1 MSTPAKD
8 PNVGTFSGRFS
19 FPIINEKQRLHA
31 EQKRKKNPRPGEEDK
46 STGFGWSV
54 IIDKEK
60 GEADIDRAWEIIKR
74 VAAEKAEWSGK
85 IVMVKGRKEPLV
97 NQSNPKAEKVVL
109 MGIAL
114 HDGEDKA
121 DKAGYGDH
129 VMYISA
135 SRSVSKG
142 PPAVK
147 DKSLQDIRPE
157 ESHYPYAGCY
167 VKVSV
172 RFWAQDNDFGKRIN
186 AEARVVIFDK
196 HGEPFGEAPV
206 DAESDFAG
214 VDLDADEETAPA
226 VKAAPKKAVK
236 AIDID
241 DM

>member
-1 MSTPAKD
+1 MSTPVKD
-8 PNVGTFSGRFS
+8 PNVATFSGRFS
-19 FPIINEKQRLHA
+19 YPTINEKQRLHA
-31 EQKRKKNPRPGEEDK
+31 EQKRKQNPKPGEENK

-54 IIDKEK
+54 IIDKET
-60 GEADIDRAWEIIKR
+60 GAADIDKAWEIIKR
-74 VAAEKAEWSGK
+74 VAAEEPKWANK
-85 IVMVKGRKEPLV
+85 IVMVKGRKDPLV
-97 NQSNPKAEKVVL
+97 NQANPKAEKVVL

-135 SRSVSKG
+135 NRPVSKG

-147 DKSLQDIRPE
+147 DKSLQDIRAE
-157 ESHYPYAGCY
+157 EAHYPYAGCY
-167 VKVSV
+167 VKVSM
-172 RFWAQDNDFGKRIN
+172 RFWSQDNEYGKRVN
-186 AEARVVIFDK
+186 AEARVVVFDK

-214 VDLDADEETAPA
+214 VDLDGDDESAPA
-226 VKAAPKKAVK
+226 PKAKPAAVK
-236 AIDID
+236 KELSID